1 MIKIESDDISPDE
14 LSPSEMAVLADFDA
28 DISERDSSLLEAKLS
43 TPERLQRHRFCALAL
58 SSSSD
63 MLKEFRRQSPE
74 DFDAMLDSVD
84 AFQEEMKIMAE
95 LAQKAFSRLLIVGSL
110 TEDELQD

>member
-1 MIKIESDDISPDE
+1 MSKTESDVILPDD
-14 LSPSEMAVLADFDA
+14 LSSSEMAALADFDA
-28 DISERDSSLLEAKLS
+28 DISERDSSLLEARLS
-43 TPERLQRHRFCALAL
+43 TPERLQQHRFCALAL

-74 DFDAMLDSVD
+74 DFDAMLDCVD
-84 AFQEEMKIMAE
+84 AFQEEMKTLSE

-110 TEDELQD
+110 TEDELQS